1 MKLVSHIFSRSKFS
15 MDYQFHCA
23 ADTGG
28 IYRPSTAVGGG
39 MDGIRSMKK
48 NNSDQTKGKPWTESV
63 NELAYINGNLLPRSN

>member
-1 MKLVSHIFSRSKFS
+1 

-28 IYRPSTAVGGG
+28 MALYVYRPSTAVGGG

-63 NELAYINGNLLPRSN
+63 NELAYMETYYLDPIRQF